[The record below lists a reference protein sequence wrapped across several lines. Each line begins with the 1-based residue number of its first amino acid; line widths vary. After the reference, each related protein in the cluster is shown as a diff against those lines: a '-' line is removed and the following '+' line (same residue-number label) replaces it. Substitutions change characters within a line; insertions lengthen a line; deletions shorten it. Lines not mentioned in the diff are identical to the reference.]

1 MSLYNQLFGTNID
14 AFLLLAILGINKE
27 YFERFRDAFL
37 CNNGK
42 NIRIYTRTGGS
53 NRIEYQ
59 ENWKK
64 IRKNPLYIRD
74 YDDKLDNTYAY
85 IEFNIPDKYKETAK
99 KMFKEEPITVWE
111 KFNNE
116 CKEMKVPGTPAFNRA
131 KEMAEKIMQQI
142 ENNENGGITIIKL

>member
-85 IEFNIPDKYKETAK
+85 IEFNIPEKYKATAK
-99 KMFKEEPITVWE
+99 RMYKREPLSVGEMFKKECEEMDI
-111 KFNNE
+111 
-116 CKEMKVPGTPAFNRA
+116 PGTEAYKRA
-131 KEMAEKIMQQI
+131 KKILHYI
-142 ENNENGGITIIKL
+142 LNNLDNSNGGIIEL